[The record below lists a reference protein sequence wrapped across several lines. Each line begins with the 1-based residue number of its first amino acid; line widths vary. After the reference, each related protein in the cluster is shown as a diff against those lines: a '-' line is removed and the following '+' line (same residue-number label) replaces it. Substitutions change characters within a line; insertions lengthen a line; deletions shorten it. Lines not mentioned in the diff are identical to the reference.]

1 MRFALAAT
9 SIAAVAAIPLAF
21 AAAGPNM
28 TGEQFLSSVSCVAQ
42 QEVQGAEVGAAKSEL
57 NWEAHRQSAET
68 VAEALDAVRDIA
80 AGMGPSGIACAAEQ
94 SGNVA

>member
-28 TGEQFLSSVSCVAQ
+28 TGEQFLSSVNCVAQ
-42 QEVQGAEVGAAKSEL
+42 QEAQGAE
-57 NWEAHRQSAET
+57 ET
-68 VAEALDAVRDIA
+68 VAEALNAVRDIA
-80 AGMGPSGIACAAEQ
+80 AGMGPSGITCAAAPTG
-94 SGNVA
+94 SVA